1 MTTKQLIGQNLK
13 YIRYK
18 TGLSQEEFYTSHNL
32 SFKYLASVE
41 RGEVN
46 VTVDFLDRLAKKLKV
61 NVSEFFIQDKKR
73 IIKQKRIDSRIKVN
87 Q

>member
-46 VTVDFLDRLAKKLKV
+46 VTVDFLDRLAKKL
-61 NVSEFFIQDKKR
+61 NVSINEFFVQDSER
-73 IIKQKRIDSRIKVN
+73 IIKQKRIDSRVKMN

>member
-1 MTTKQLIGQNLK
+1 MTTKQLIGHNLK
-13 YIRYK
+13 YLRYK

-46 VTVDFLDRLAKKLKV
+46 VTVDFLDKLAKKLKV
-61 NVSEFFIQDKKR
+61 NVAEFFIEDNNR

>member
-32 SFKYLASVE
+32 SFKYLANVE

-46 VTVDFLDRLAKKLKV
+46 VTVDFLDKLAKKLKV
-61 NVSEFFIQDKKR
+61 NVNEFFIQDNKR
-73 IIKQKRIDSRIKVN
+73 VIKQKRIDSKIKIH

>member
-32 SFKYLASVE
+32 SVKYLASVE

-61 NVSEFFIQDKKR
+61 NVSEFFVQDKKR
-73 IIKQKRIDSRIKVN
+73 IIKQKRIDSKIALN